1 MTNQIDDS
9 IKRTMAFWY
18 ADGVAELCM
27 GVVFLLLGAV
37 LLVEG
42 PAPRGSTL
50 AAVMPA
56 LRYLVI
62 IGGTIG
68 IGVALRYLK
77 LNVTY
82 PRSGFVFYN
91 KPPVKEMIP
100 GIFGAVS
107 LTLMLDQWIQV
118 GMPEKLSWYIWLM
131 AGLTIFFGYLFI
143 AIARQTGFRRIQA
156 LAAITI
162 ISGMLLGGTGWV
174 AALNDSIRS
183 MLLGP
188 GLFFIAIGTACS
200 VSGAATFRG
209 FMHQT
214 RSGELA

>member
-1 MTNQIDDS
+1 MSNQIDDS

-27 GVVFLLLGAV
+27 GVEFLLLGAV

-42 PAPRGSTL
+42 PAPGGSTL

-56 LRYLVI
+56 LRYLAI

-68 IGVALRYLK
+68 IGVAMSYLK
-77 LNVTY
+77 LNITY

-100 GIFGAVS
+100 GIFGAVA
-107 LTLMLDQWIQV
+107 LALLLDQWIRV

-131 AGLTIFFGYLFI
+131 AGLTVFL
-143 AIARQTGFRRIQA
+143 AICSSRLRARQGS
-156 LAAITI
+156 AACKLWRP
-162 ISGMLLGGTGWV
+162 SPSFPVCCWV
-174 AALNDSIRS
+174 APA
-183 MLLGP
+183 
-188 GLFFIAIGTACS
+188 GL
-200 VSGAATFRG
+200 R
-209 FMHQT
+209 
-214 RSGELA
+214 R